1 MFVTAQ
7 PHEGARHDERRRAAP
22 AARQRDGT
30 KIEVAALAASAIATE
45 AGYYFSTT
53 PKAMPRRSFLG
64 EKPGWVPYGN
74 LLIMLQSDL
83 L

>member
-45 AGYYFSTT
+45 AGYYFSTAA
-53 PKAMPRRSFLG
+53 KAMPRRSFLG
-64 EKPGWVPYGN
+64 EKPG
-74 LLIMLQSDL
+74 
-83 L
+83 